1 MHNKT
6 FLYFLILIICFSFYK
21 IYELSKENERFDK
34 ICADQEQVM
43 DIQYRAIYMQSLYI
57 IELEKL
63 RESAN
68 TNYVY

>member
-6 FLYFLILIICFSFYK
+6 FLYFLIFIICFSFYK
-21 IYELSKENERFDK
+21 IYELSKKNERFYK

-43 DIQYRAIYMQSLYI
+43 DIQNRAIYMQSLYI

-63 RESAN
+63 RESVN